1 MPPTMSQFGSSIG
14 IGPVAVGAV
23 VVKTAAAILVVTIN
37 ACVKMGTAEIL
48 IANNT
53 YRGASQTRHRRS
65 AGIVLA
71 ESKG

>member
-53 YRGASQTRHRRS
+53 YRGAMSVANQTQTI
-65 AGIVLA
+65 GWNCV
-71 ESKG
+71 G